1 MTFFSTEFESPPVFR
16 TFKKIPL
23 RSTDIIKLAA
33 IMNVSPK
40 QVNKWVKGKENFTL
54 ETLSRIEETLKITL
68 LAMDTQEESI

>member
-1 MTFFSTEFESPPVFR
+1 
-16 TFKKIPL
+16 
-23 RSTDIIKLAA
+23 
-33 IMNVSPK
+33 MNVSPK